1 MTTISLYGLL
11 DTRFDAEE
19 LTRRLEGGI
28 DPNTVDSAT
37 GEPPLFTA
45 TRRRRLEAVEILL
58 AHGADPDQPGPG
70 GKTPWVHAIR
80 RGFEE
85 VSDCLADAGCR
96 QQLTQ
101 ADRLAVALSRK
112 ELDQAQAILNEHPEA
127 ARTGNPEEDRLL
139 ADMAGRMEPEPV
151 RMLIDAGAP
160 LDVPGLDDGTPL
172 HCAAWFG
179 QAVNA
184 RMLLDAGAPV
194 DVFDSCHEASPLHW
208 AIHGARYSGGAEQ
221 RQDAYVELTRM
232 LLEAGSRLTYPPE
245 LRKEGIRS
253 YVQRMWDDATPVIEA
268 VLRDAGIG
276 GELDGGPAG
285 T

>member
-1 MTTISLYGLL
+1 MTTISLYQLL
-11 DTRFDAEE
+11 DTRFDAGA
-19 LTRRLEGGI
+19 LRRRLEAGE
-28 DPNTVDSAT
+28 DPNGVDPAT

-45 TRRRRLEAVEILL
+45 ARRRRLEAVEILL
-58 AHGADPDQPGPG
+58 AHGADPDLPGPG
-70 GKTPWVHAIR
+70 GKTPWAHAIR
-80 RGFEE
+80 RGFGE
-85 VSDCLADAGCR
+85 VSDRLEAAGCR
-96 QQLTQ
+96 QELSD

-112 ELDQAQAILNEHPEA
+112 DFKAARSILDDHPGA

-160 LDVPGLDDGTPL
+160 LAVPGLDDGTPL

-179 QAVNA
+179 QPANA

-194 DVFDSCHEASPLHW
+194 DVFDTCHQASPVHW
-208 AIHGARYSGGAEQ
+208 AIHGARYSGGAED

-245 LRKEGIRS
+245 LREEGIRS
-253 YVQRMWDDATPVIEA
+253 YAQRMLDDATPAILA
-268 VLRDAGIG
+268 VLEEAGVRG
-276 GELDGGPAG
+276 DDVSG
-285 T
+285 